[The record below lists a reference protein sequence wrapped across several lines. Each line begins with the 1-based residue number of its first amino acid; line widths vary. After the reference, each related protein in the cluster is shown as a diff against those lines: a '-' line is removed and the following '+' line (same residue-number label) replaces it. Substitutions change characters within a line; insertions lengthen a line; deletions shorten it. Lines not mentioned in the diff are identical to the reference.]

1 MKNKFKLTG
10 LLFLGLVLFVTC
22 RKDTPLPTASFTYSV
37 TNNVV
42 TFFPQATDVS
52 KYEWDFG
59 DGSYINA
66 IPSPTHSFASY
77 GTDYNVKLTVIGPG
91 GQTTISGKVTIPP
104 KTKMQLLTGGLA
116 GSTSSKKWRLSISA
130 PSFLI
135 TAATANFQPVVSD
148 YPGSILGAVG
158 LSMVYT
164 DEFVFKADGTLTIN
178 PKGGGIFAGYV
189 YCALN
194 GIPIV
199 PNSAAAGAGLAYLKS
214 FVTPPGATFKINEGK
229 NYTLNTTLDGTNKL
243 TTTYTNVTTLSFTN
257 NGFLGIK
264 DFVSECIVASLSD
277 TKMIANIFVSTVAP
291 PKPLL
296 GTPNMALT
304 LTFEV
309 AP

>member
-22 RKDTPLPTASFTYSV
+22 QKETPLPTASFTYSV

-42 TFFPQATDVS
+42 TFFPQATDVT

-66 IPSPTHSFASY
+66 ITSPVHAFSSY
-77 GTDYNVKLTVIGPG
+77 GTDYTVKLTAIGPG
-91 GQTTISGKVTIPP
+91 GQTTITGKVSIPQ

-116 GSTSSKKWRLSISA
+116 GATNSKKWRLSITA

-135 TAATANFQPVVSD
+135 TAATTNFQPVVAD
-148 YPGSILGAVG
+148 YPGNILGAVG
-158 LSMVYT
+158 LTAVYA

-178 PKGGGIFAGYV
+178 SKGGGIFAGYV
-189 YCALN
+189 YSLLN
-194 GIPIV
+194 GVPIV
-199 PNSAAAGAGLAYLKS
+199 ANPAAAGAGLAYTKT
-214 FVTPPGATFKINEGK
+214 FVTPAGATFKINEGK
-229 NYTLNTTLDGTNKL
+229 SYTLNTTLDGNAKL
-243 TTTYTNVTTLSFTN
+243 STTFANVTTLSFTN

-264 DFVSECIVASLSD
+264 DFISECIVASLSD
-277 TKMIANIFVSTVAP
+277 SKMVANIFVSTVAP
-291 PKPLL
+291 PKTLL
-296 GTPNMALT
+296 GTPNMCLT

>member
-10 LLFLGLVLFVTC
+10 LLLLGLVLFVTC

-42 TFFPQATDVS
+42 TFFPQATDVT

-59 DGSYINA
+59 DGSFINA
-66 IPSPTHSFASY
+66 IPTPTHAFASY
-77 GTDYNVKLTVIGPG
+77 GTDYTVKLTVIGPG
-91 GQTTISGKVTIPP
+91 GQTTISGKVTIPQ

-116 GSTSSKKWRLSISA
+116 GSTSSKKWRLSITA

-135 TAATANFQPVVSD
+135 TAATTNFLPVVAD

-158 LSMVYT
+158 LTTVYS
-164 DEFVFKADGTLTIN
+164 DQFVFKADGTLSIVS
-178 PKGGGIFAGYV
+178 KGGGIFAGYV
-189 YCALN
+189 YCALS
-194 GIPIV
+194 GVPIV
-199 PNSAAAGAGLAYLKS
+199 PNSAAAGAGLAYTKT
-214 FVTPPGATFKINEGK
+214 FVSPPGATFKINEGK
-229 NYTLNTTLDGTNKL
+229 NYVLNTTLDGKTPG
-243 TTTYTNVTTLSFTN
+243 TTTYSNVTTLSFTN
-257 NGFLGIK
+257 GGFLGIK

-277 TKMIANIFVSTVAP
+277 SKMVANVFVSTVAP
-291 PKPLL
+291 PATLL
-296 GTPNMALT
+296 GTPNMCLT